1 MLQVGMER
9 MSQTVSRAAGLVSE
23 ALSWGLD
30 IASWRAHL
38 NGLTWPEI
46 LRQLALTAGWG
57 PRRCRPAR
65 AARAYDDRRLGE
77 DVVEGEDGT
86 LTFVWPS
93 RFQPSPAP
101 GEHTMKEA
109 CWKVLA
115 DMAKTEAE
123 VATAAA
129 GLPVREI
136 ARRIDVAQLRNNKS
150 TVIVEGSVAG
160 ALSRDSLFAYVAP
173 GTYALQVGVLRDCP
187 SAFCTPGAGVWCRLC
202 GSLLL
207 FKVTPCTFSQRR
219 SRPFWLLWTPLSL
232 PACLNAEA
240 ERAWCAAGGCGIL
253 AEAQGSS
260 GQEGTGGGAP
270 RG

>member
-1 MLQVGMER
+1 MER
-9 MSQTVSRAAGLVSE
+9 MSQTVARAAGLVSE

-38 NGLTWPEI
+38 NGLTWPEV

-77 DVVEGEDGT
+77 DVVEGDDGAI
-86 LTFVWPS
+86 TFVWPS

-136 ARRIDVAQLRNNKS
+136 ARRIDSAQLRNNKS
-150 TVIVEGSVAG
+150 STIVEGSVAG

-173 GTYALQVGVLRDCP
+173 GTYALQVRVM
-187 SAFCTPGAGVWCRLC
+187 
-202 GSLLL
+202 
-207 FKVTPCTFSQRR
+207 RR
-219 SRPFWLLWTPLSL
+219 SLSCGDVQGSKASL
-232 PACLNAEA
+232 CTIVQ
-240 ERAWCAAGGCGIL
+240 RAWPPHAWL
-253 AEAQGSS
+253 
-260 GQEGTGGGAP
+260 
-270 RG
+270 